1 MVPDIELVPFK
12 DHSDQILI
20 NLRPNV
26 GEIKAMPVILNDG
39 DEELFARVRLAQQ
52 LDSEPNSPIEFK
64 GDDEIDF
71 YEIYRLTKKPK
82 EYRDFDRNLHAIVD
96 SEFYGTKNTRA
107 SATSF
112 VDRIRPNTK
121 YYYIFRAV
129 DIHGNIS
136 NPTPLYE
143 VEVIEQDG
151 VIYHIIEAVQFERG
165 QPQPKSREF
174 SKFLR
179 IAPTFIQKEV
189 FITNHTDIDSATD
202 AEVSL
207 GGAEQKLFSNANAS
221 PKTYKFRITSK
232 QSGKKAD
239 LNITFKH
246 EHITQTDT

>member
-1 MVPDIELVPFK
+1 TSFSATAVVVTMPCLRIIETPYYEFTIRVTDRPPMVPDIELVPFK

-207 GGAEQKLFSNANAS
+207 GGAEQKLFSNAN
-221 PKTYKFRITSK
+221 
-232 QSGKKAD
+232 
-239 LNITFKH
+239 
-246 EHITQTDT
+246 